1 MKIPNIRLQNQ
12 QLLNPLFCQ
21 PKELVSWLG
30 AMQAQNYS
38 MVKWAVGMRLKSATI
53 QTVEEA
59 LRKGEIL
66 RTHVMRPTWHLVA
79 AEDIR
84 WMLKLSARRIKSAND
99 SFAKGYDLEITDELY
114 AKSYNL
120 LEKILCGNKSLTK
133 QEIAEHFC
141 CSGIL
146 VEADNHR
153 MTRFM
158 VRAEQ
163 EGIVC
168 SGEDKGGKYTYA
180 LLEERV
186 PPVPEITKDEAL
198 ARLARSY
205 FRSHAPAVL
214 QDFIWWSGLPVS
226 EAKQAIY
233 LIESEL
239 TAEQWNGQTW
249 YVHEACRTRG
259 KVSGRLHLLP
269 SYDEYLLGYKDRTD
283 VLPKEH
289 YPKAFTNNG
298 LFYPVILHE
307 GQVIGNWSKSAKK
320 GSASI
325 ECSWFRSNDC
335 VDETVRRRLETKLI
349 TKILK
354 FKPVPYGTDQSE
366 ESSN

>member
-1 MKIPNIRLQNQ
+1 MNIPNIRLLNQ
-12 QLLNPLFCQ
+12 QLLNPLFRE
-21 PKELVSWLG
+21 PKELVSWMG

-53 QTVEEA
+53 QAVEKA
-59 LRKGEIL
+59 LHEGEIL

-84 WMLKLSARRIKSAND
+84 WMLKLSAQRIISAND
-99 SFAKGYDLEITDELY
+99 SFAKGYDLDIPNELY
-114 AKSYNL
+114 TKAHDL
-120 LEKILCGNKSLTK
+120 LEKILCGKKSMTK
-133 QEIAEHFC
+133 QEIAEHFNR
-141 CSGIL
+141 SGI
-146 VEADNHR
+146 VADNRR

-158 VRAEQ
+158 ARAEQ
-163 EGIVC
+163 EGIIC
-168 SGEDKGGKYTYA
+168 SGEDRGSKGTYA

-186 PPVPEITKDEAL
+186 PPMPELTKDESL

-205 FRSHAPAVL
+205 FRSHSPAVL

-226 EAKQAIY
+226 DAKQAVY
-233 LIESEL
+233 LIASEL
-239 TAEQWNGQTW
+239 TTEQWKEQTW
-249 YVHEACRTRG
+249 YIHDTCRTRG
-259 KVSGRLHLLP
+259 KLSGHIHLLP

-335 VDETVRRRLETKLI
+335 VDETVLNQEKDKYMR
-349 TKILK
+349 
-354 FKPVPYGTDQSE
+354 FWQ
-366 ESSN
+366 

>member
-1 MKIPNIRLQNQ
+1 MKISNIRLLNQ
-12 QLLNPLFCQ
+12 HLLNPLFSS
-21 PKELVSWLG
+21 PKELVSWMG
-30 AMQAQNYS
+30 AMQAQNYP
-38 MVKWAVGMRLKSATI
+38 MVKWAVGMRLKSAKN

-84 WMLKLSARRIKSAND
+84 WMLKLSAQRIISAND
-99 SFAKGYDLEITDELY
+99 SYAKGYDLEISEDLY
-114 AKSYNL
+114 MKSYHL
-120 LEKILCGNKSLTK
+120 LEKILCGQKSLTR
-133 QEIAEHFC
+133 QEIADHFNR
-141 CSGIL
+141 SGIQ
-146 VEADNHR
+146 VDTRR

-158 VRAEQ
+158 SRAEQ
-163 EGIVC
+163 VGIVC
-168 SGEDKGGKYTYA
+168 SGEDKGGKCTYA

-186 PPVPEITKDEAL
+186 APVPEITKDEAL

-214 QDFIWWSGLPVS
+214 QDFIWWSGLPIT
-226 EAKQAIY
+226 EARQAIY

-249 YVHEACRTRG
+249 YVHKDCHMRG
-259 KVSGRLHLLP
+259 KVTGCLHLLP

-298 LFYPVILHE
+298 LFYPVLLHE
-307 GQVIGNWSKSAKK
+307 GQVIGNWNKSARK
-320 GSASI
+320 GG
-325 ECSWFRSNDC
+325 
-335 VDETVRRRLETKLI
+335 KLI
-349 TKILK
+349 EHSCFRLH
-354 FKPVPYGTDQSE
+354 DCLNE
-366 ESSN
+366 EMLNREKERYIRFLG

>member
-198 ARLARSY
+198 ARLARGY

-320 GSASI
+320 GI
-325 ECSWFRSNDC
+325 FHKC
-335 VDETVRRRLETKLI
+335 V
-349 TKILK
+349 
-354 FKPVPYGTDQSE
+354 
-366 ESSN
+366 

>member
-38 MVKWAVGMRLKSATI
+38 MVKWAMGTRLKSATI

-84 WMLKLSARRIKSAND
+84 WMLKLSAGRIISANE
-99 SFAKGYDLEITDELY
+99 SYAKGHDLEISEELY
-114 AKSYNL
+114 TKSHNL
-120 LEKILCGNKSLTK
+120 LEKILCGKKSLTR
-133 QEIAEHFC
+133 QEIAEHFNR
-141 CSGIL
+141 SGI
-146 VEADNHR
+146 VADNHR

-158 VRAEQ
+158 ARAEQ
-163 EGIVC
+163 VGIVC
-168 SGEDKGGKYTYA
+168 SGEDKGSKCTYA

-186 PPVPEITKDEAL
+186 PPMPELTKDESL

-205 FRSHAPAVL
+205 FRSHSPAVL
-214 QDFIWWSGLPVS
+214 QDFVWWSGLPVS
-226 EAKQAIY
+226 DAKQAIY
-233 LIESEL
+233 LIASEL
-239 TAEQWNGQTW
+239 TTEQWKEQTW
-249 YVHEACRTRG
+249 YIHDACRTRG
-259 KVSGRLHLLP
+259 KLTDDIHLLP

-283 VLPKEH
+283 VLPLEH

-298 LFYPVILHE
+298 LFFPIILHK
-307 GQVIGNWSKSAKK
+307 GQVVGNWNKSAKK
-320 GSASI
+320 KGLDLEYS
-325 ECSWFRSNDC
+325 CFRQEADM
-335 VDETVRRRLETKLI
+335 DEAMLHQAKQ
-349 TKILK
+349 K
-354 FKPVPYGTDQSE
+354 FAQFLGK
-366 ESSN
+366 